1 MVNQVKLSQI
11 VERFDLKNLT
21 PDVDYTKTGVSV
33 PDVNR
38 PALQLTGFFEHFASE
53 RVQIIG
59 YVEYTYLQ
67 NIEEEKKREKSMTC
81 YCLMRFRVLYTA
93 VFKTGTNAS

>member
-1 MVNQVKLSQI
+1 MHGVTITELIEKMHLRNSTPQI
-11 VERFDLKNLT
+11 DTDKIVLT
-21 PDVDYTKTGVSV
+21 H

-59 YVEYTYLQ
+59 YVEYTYLE
-67 NIEEEKKREKSMTC
+67 NIEEEKKEKIYDMFS
-81 YCLMRFRVLYTA
+81 FRIFFSIHRHTSVSIVRSL
-93 VFKTGTNAS
+93 

>member
-67 NIEEEKKREKSMTC
+67 NIEEEKKEKIYDMLL
-81 YCLMRFRVLYTA
+81 LMRFRVL
-93 VFKTGTNAS
+93 

>member
-38 PALQLTGFFEHFASE
+38 PAL
-53 RVQIIG
+53 
-59 YVEYTYLQ
+59 
-67 NIEEEKKREKSMTC
+67 
-81 YCLMRFRVLYTA
+81 
-93 VFKTGTNAS
+93 

>member
-38 PALQLTGFFEHFASE
+38 PALQLTGFFEHFDIRTCADYRICRIHISSE
-53 RVQIIG
+53 
-59 YVEYTYLQ
+59 YM
-67 NIEEEKKREKSMTC
+67 KKRNKRKIYDMLLS
-81 YCLMRFRVLYTA
+81 
-93 VFKTGTNAS
+93 